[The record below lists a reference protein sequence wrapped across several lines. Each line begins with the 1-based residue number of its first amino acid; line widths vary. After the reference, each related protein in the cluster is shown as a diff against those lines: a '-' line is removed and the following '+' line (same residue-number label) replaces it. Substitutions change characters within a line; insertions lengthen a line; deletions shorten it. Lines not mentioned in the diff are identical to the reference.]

1 MGCLHSYF
9 HPILE
14 IKFYALVWSIWIH
27 QLIRPRMIVGDG
39 STGKLPP
46 SEMLFHIPCNEVFY
60 FETFLLP
67 AILGPRIFN
76 LWRRPW
82 NFWRK
87 GISYTVQEVCCT
99 LLKRYIVHCY
109 FTKPIILRLPQYLWQ
124 QTTTSDS
131 HLSVEVKVWRYK
143 TDTGFTAVKSN
154 VLQWPWYQRKV
165 HYTLT
170 STRVSAEN
178 GINWQWPCR
187 WRKLCGAPSFRT
199 NQVTTGA
206 RFESV
211 NWDVHNSLWHL
222 CIM

>member
-1 MGCLHSYF
+1 MVHLDPSTDQTKNDSWRWIYGEITAIWDVISHTMQRGILF
-9 HPILE
+9 WNFPTTRHPWTSNFQPL
-14 IKFYALVWSIWIH
+14 KATL
-27 QLIRPRMIVGDG
+27 
-39 STGKLPP
+39 
-46 SEMLFHIPCNEVFY
+46 
-60 FETFLLP
+60 
-67 AILGPRIFN
+67 
-76 LWRRPW
+76 

-109 FTKPIILRLPQYLWQ
+109 FPKPNILRLPQYLWQ

-143 TDTGFTAVKSN
+143 SDTGFTAVKSN

-170 STRVSAEN
+170 STRVLAEN
-178 GINWQWPCR
+178 GINWQWTCR

-211 NWDVHNSLWHL
+211 NWDAHNSLWHL